1 MNKIAW
7 YAVAGSLLF
16 FAVGLI
22 LISVVQSQNI
32 LNGILC
38 LSLVALGVDAG
49 AVYGLT
55 QKRD

>member
-1 MNKIAW
+1 MNKITV
-7 YAVAGSLLF
+7 YAVVGCMAF

-22 LISVVQSQNI
+22 LINVVQSQNI

-38 LSLVALGVDAG
+38 FALAGLGVDAG

-55 QKRD
+55 RKRK